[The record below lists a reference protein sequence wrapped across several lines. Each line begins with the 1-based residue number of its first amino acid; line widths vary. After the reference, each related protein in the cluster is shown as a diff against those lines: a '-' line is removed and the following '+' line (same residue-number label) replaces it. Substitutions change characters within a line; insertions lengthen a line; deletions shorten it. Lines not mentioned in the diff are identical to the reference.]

1 MKRRISLLLALS
13 LLICSAFGNTARA
26 IGDPPVIESG
36 LLITPIRQFLSADAG
51 SNKASTFTIANLTDR
66 PLNVSLSVQ
75 QFSVTDY
82 TYDYRF
88 QDPTNDW
95 LHLSQTEVTLQPR
108 QTQNIAYTFEI
119 PPGSTPGGH
128 YYTLFATA
136 TLSTD
141 GIANTVQAT
150 DLLYLTVNGTLTQVS
165 HLKSSSISW
174 ITFGHDIPFTLNPVN
189 TGNVYSFVYV
199 SSQLHGLFAQPPQ
212 TSSGHLL
219 MPGKVRT
226 LTGSI
231 PSPVLPGIYRAT
243 YGYKT
248 NSDWVIQQ
256 SHLVVFIPPWFIA
269 FLLAGLLIGGK
280 FIPRKHKKK
289 QQATEEDRA

>member
-1 MKRRISLLLALS
+1 MKRWLSILTVLS
-13 LLICSAFGNTARA
+13 LLTMSMPVSTATA
-26 IGDPPVIESG
+26 AKNPPLPESG
-36 LLITPIRQFLSADAG
+36 LLITPLRQFISADAG
-51 SNKASTFTIANLTDR
+51 SSKASSFSIANLTDK
-66 PLNVSLSVQ
+66 PLDVSLSVQ

-82 TYDYRF
+82 TYDYKF
-88 QDPTNDW
+88 QNPANDW
-95 LHLSQTEVTLQPR
+95 LHLSTPSVTLQPN
-108 QTQNIAYTFEI
+108 QTKDIAYSFEI
-119 PPGSTPGGH
+119 PPRSTPGGR
-128 YYTLFATA
+128 YYTLFASA

-141 GIANTVQAT
+141 GIANTVQAA
-150 DLLYLTVNGTLTQVS
+150 DLVYLTVNGALTQVS

-174 ITFGHDIPFTLNPVN
+174 ISFGRTIPFTLNPVN

-199 SSQLHGLFAQPPQ
+199 SSQLHGLFVHPPQ

-231 PSPVLPGIYRAT
+231 PSPLLPGIYKAT

-256 SHLVVFIPPWFIA
+256 SHWVVFIPPWFIA
-269 FLLAGLLIGGK
+269 FTLAALLITGK
-280 FIPRKHKKK
+280 FLPRKKTVQKSH
-289 QQATEEDRA
+289 EEDSQ

>member
-1 MKRRISLLLALS
+1 MKRRTVLLLVLSLLL
-13 LLICSAFGNTARA
+13 CSAFGSTVRA
-26 IGDPPVIESG
+26 ASNPPVPESG
-36 LLITPIRQFLSADAG
+36 LLITPLRQYISADAG
-51 SNKASTFTIANLTDR
+51 GNKASSFTIANLTDK
-66 PLNVSLSVQ
+66 PLGVTLSVQ

-82 TYDYRF
+82 TYDYKF

-95 LHLSQTEVTLQPR
+95 LHLSQASVTLQPK
-108 QTQNIAYTFEI
+108 QTKDIAYNFEI
-119 PPGSTPGGH
+119 PPRSTPGGH
-128 YYTLFATA
+128 YYTLFASA

-141 GIANTVQAT
+141 GIANTVQAA
-150 DLLYLTVNGTLTQVS
+150 DLVYLTVGGNLTQVS

-174 ITFGHDIPFTLNPVN
+174 LSFGHDIPFTLNPVN

-199 SSQLHGLFAQPPQ
+199 SSQLHGLFAKPPQ

-231 PSPVLPGIYRAT
+231 PSPILPGIYRAT

-248 NSDWVIQQ
+248 NSDWIIQQ

-269 FLLAGLLIGGK
+269 FLLAGLLISGK
-280 FIPRKHKKK
+280 LLPRRRRSKHPSSK
-289 QQATEEDRA
+289 EET